1 METGGC
7 YEALTSEEAAPTST
21 YPLSQHLNSRRLNPH
36 SMTQLDTS
44 SHHPISDDPRVINEL
59 IAVKVKLAEV
69 MENIDLGELHT
80 NR

>member
-1 METGGC
+1 
-7 YEALTSEEAAPTST
+7 
-21 YPLSQHLNSRRLNPH
+21 
-36 SMTQLDTS
+36 MTQLDTS
-44 SHHPISDDPRVINEL
+44 SHHPISDDLRVINEL